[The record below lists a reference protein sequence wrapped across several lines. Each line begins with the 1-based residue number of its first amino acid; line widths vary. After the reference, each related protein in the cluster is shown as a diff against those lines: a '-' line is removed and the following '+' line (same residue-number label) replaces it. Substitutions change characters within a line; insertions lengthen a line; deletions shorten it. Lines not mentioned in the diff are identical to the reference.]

1 MPGLEDM
8 FGGGQPPMGGGTP
21 PGGPGGMPGM
31 PPGDPMAQMAMKG
44 LEQASPSKA
53 LQKVDEAL
61 TLAYKLVESVLPQIS
76 QLNPKVSKDLHQ
88 VAQRIQSIKLDVKK
102 EMPPSPPP
110 EMMGLSGG
118 AGPMGAPPPGMGGG
132 NGGGPF
138 GV

>member
-8 FGGGQPPMGGGTP
+8 FGGGQPMPGGIP

-31 PPGDPMAQMAMKG
+31 PPSDPMAQLGMKG
-44 LEQASPSKA
+44 LEQASPSRA

-110 EMMGLSGG
+110 EMMGLAGG
-118 AGPMGAPPPGMGGG
+118 QGPMGAPPPGMSPGGQ
-132 NGGGPF
+132 GGPY